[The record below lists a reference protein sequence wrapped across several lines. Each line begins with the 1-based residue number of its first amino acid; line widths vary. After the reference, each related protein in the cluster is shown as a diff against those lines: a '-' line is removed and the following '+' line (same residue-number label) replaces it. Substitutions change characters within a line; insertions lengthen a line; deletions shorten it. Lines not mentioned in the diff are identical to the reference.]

1 MIYLDNNATT
11 KLDEEVFKAM
21 EPYLKGEYFGN
32 PSSLH
37 TAGRI
42 VRDAVE
48 ESREK
53 VASFLNCSNDE
64 IIFTSGGTESINAAI
79 SSFNKNINHS
89 NILISSVEH
98 AAVSDFAAQ
107 KIEKGSVIKIGVNA
121 NGIIDL
127 DQLKL
132 VLDETVSLISIIY
145 AHNETGVLSPVSE
158 ISEICSKKGII
169 CHFDAVQAVGKIPV
183 DLSQLECELLSLSGH
198 KIHGPK
204 GIGALYVK
212 DGHKME
218 PFQFGGGQE
227 KGIRA
232 GTESVASIVGLGKAC
247 EIAYSDMKKNTTK
260 LLALRDGFEK
270 AILKKFDSA
279 VIVGSEVNRLP
290 NTSNIC
296 FGGYEAESLIPLLDQ
311 LGICV
316 SHGSACSSGSW
327 GPPRVLT
334 EMGYTDSI
342 ARGSLRFS
350 FSKYNEEKEIKTVIT
365 GLEQALSILD
375 TVQN

>member
-1 MIYLDNNATT
+1 M
-11 KLDEEVFKAM
+11 
-21 EPYLKGEYFGN
+21 
-32 PSSLH
+32 
-37 TAGRI
+37 
-42 VRDAVE
+42 
-48 ESREK
+48 
-53 VASFLNCSNDE
+53 
-64 IIFTSGGTESINAAI
+64 
-79 SSFNKNINHS
+79 
-89 NILISSVEH
+89 
-98 AAVSDFAAQ
+98 
-107 KIEKGSVIKIGVNA
+107 
-121 NGIIDL
+121 
-127 DQLKL
+127 
-132 VLDETVSLISIIY
+132 
-145 AHNETGVLSPVSE
+145 
-158 ISEICSKKGII
+158 
-169 CHFDAVQAVGKIPV
+169 
-183 DLSQLECELLSLSGH
+183 ECELLSLSGH

-212 DGHKME
+212 DGHNLE
-218 PFQFGGGQE
+218 PFQLGGGQE

-279 VIVGSEVNRLP
+279 VIVGSKVNRLP

-296 FGGYEAESLIPLLDQ
+296 FAGYEAESLIPLLDQ

-334 EMGYTDSI
+334 EMGYSDSI
-342 ARGSLRFS
+342 AKGSLRFS
-350 FSKYNEEKEIKTVIT
+350 FSKYNEEKEIKSVIT
-365 GLEQALSILD
+365 ALEQAFSILD